1 MARTKQTARKDHS
14 QVGEKTIPMSQSP
27 PRDYDE
33 DHDESD
39 EEEESY
45 SSDPDGRK
53 APVISRKVRNSIL
66 ETSHI

>member
-1 MARTKQTARKDHS
+1 VARTKQTARKDHS
-14 QVGEKTIPMSQSP
+14 QVGEKTIPMSQS